1 MSVCVCVCVCA
12 GISTDVALTV
22 TENAVGIRRVQ
33 SQMEELE
40 KKMTDMHN
48 MIKTAV
54 LGSSCFSLFFLAERS
69 CVCVDVWGVVV
80 SGLTIAALA
89 TCLGLGLSH
98 HCTWAVPDLL
108 TLVIHSCTRSLCRAC
123 AARVGVN
130 ERALDSRLR

>member
-1 MSVCVCVCVCA
+1 MWCVCVCVCVVFVRA

-54 LGSSCFSLFFLAERS
+54 LGLSFVLLSFSWELS
-69 CVCVDVWGVVV
+69 
-80 SGLTIAALA
+80 IAALA
-89 TCLGLGLSH
+89 ACLCLCLLH
-98 HCTWAVPDLL
+98 LL
-108 TLVIHSCTRSLCRAC
+108 TLVIHSCTL
-123 AARVGVN
+123 
-130 ERALDSRLR
+130 

>member
-1 MSVCVCVCVCA
+1 MCVCVCVCVFVRA

-54 LGSSCFSLFFLAERS
+54 LGSSFVLHSFSWELS
-69 CVCVDVWGVVV
+69 
-80 SGLTIAALA
+80 IAALA
-89 TCLGLGLSH
+89 ACLCLCLLH

-108 TLVIHSCTRSLCRAC
+108 TLVIHSCTL
-123 AARVGVN
+123 
-130 ERALDSRLR
+130 